1 MGEWLASDAL
11 ADLDKAGLGGL
22 AVGLIFGAFAQY
34 SRFCLRSACIEFWRG
49 SLGPKLAVWLL
60 VFGTAL
66 LLVQYQILSGSLPVN
81 AIRQVATA
89 GTMSGA
95 IIGGLVF
102 GTGMIL
108 ARGCASRLL
117 ILSATGN
124 LRALVSGLIV
134 TVIAQAA
141 LTGALSPLRE
151 SLSAL
156 WVVGPNVRNL
166 MLYVPKGGGV
176 VLGGGIV
183 VLAILLAARN
193 RLGGGV
199 TLAAAGVG
207 LAVALGWAFTAALS
221 QVSFAP
227 ISVGSVTFTGPSA
240 DTLMALIAKPSVEPG
255 FGLGLVPGV
264 FIGAF
269 LSAML
274 RGEFKIQ
281 SFDAETGMRRYLIG
295 AAMMGFGG
303 MLAGGC
309 AVGAGVTGGS
319 VLSLTAWVALTAM
332 WVAAGLTDYFVDRGK
347 DAPARAPKTQPI

>member
-11 ADLDKAGLGGL
+11 SDLDKAGLGGL
-22 AVGLIFGAFAQY
+22 AVGLIFGVFAQY

-66 LLVQYQILSGSLPVN
+66 LLVQYQILSGSLPANV
-81 AIRQVATA
+81 IRQVSTA

-95 IIGGLVF
+95 IIGGLMF
-102 GTGMIL
+102 GAGMIL

-124 LRALVSGLIV
+124 LRALISGLVV

-151 SLSAL
+151 SLSAV
-156 WVVGPNVRNL
+156 WIVGPNVRNL
-166 MLYVPKGGGV
+166 MLYVPKGGGIF
-176 VLGGGIV
+176 LGFMIV
-183 VLAILLAARN
+183 ALAILLAVRN
-193 RLGGGV
+193 RLGGGM

-240 DTLMALIAKPSVEPG
+240 DTLMALIAKPSIEPG

-269 LSAML
+269 LCATL

-281 SFDAETGMRRYLIG
+281 AFDAETGMRRYLIG

-332 WVAAGLTDYFVDRGK
+332 WVAAGLTDYFVDRRR
-347 DAPARAPKTQPI
+347 DAPVRPPKTQPI